1 MISNILFLTLM
12 CIWSVASDLEA
23 VNGRIKITTLTTAGC
38 IPTRNFITNQLT
50 PTYAVYG
57 EYLDIEYVPW
67 GRTTRHPNGTYDN
80 CQFSPNNCWANR
92 LHRCVLNFLKDNQDA
107 QVKYMG
113 CEFGIPQ
120 PAFEES
126 SYICA
131 QNEGLNLVEVDY
143 CVRHPFL
150 DDLDDIAEEASRA
163 PMDPVEGINSL
174 PVIVFNDTID
184 MRLHTQAR
192 DRLQNMVCLALG
204 NSNDTAISIS
214 SCQKTE
220 TG

>member
-1 MISNILFLTLM
+1 MVSKILFSTILCSL
-12 CIWSVASDLEA
+12 IWSAATEIEA
-23 VNGRIKITTLTTAGC
+23 VNGRINLRILTTAGC
-38 IPTRNFITNQLT
+38 VWTRIFITDHLT
-50 PTYAVYG
+50 PTYAIYG
-57 EYLDIEYVPW
+57 EYLDVEFIPW

-92 LHRCVLNFLKDNQDA
+92 LHRCVLNFLKGNQDA
-107 QVKYMG
+107 QVRYMG

-143 CVRHPFL
+143 CVRHPLL

-163 PMDPVEGINSL
+163 PMDPVHGINGL
-174 PVIVFNDTID
+174 PAVVVNDVIDRELSSVV
-184 MRLHTQAR
+184 RTQ
-192 DRLQNMVCLALG
+192 LQNLVCLALA
-204 NSNDTAISIS
+204 NSNDTDISVS
-214 SCQKTE
+214 SC
-220 TG
+220 